1 MEEVACVMDIQVQT
15 GRQVNGEISLR
26 TRSSGSKGMEAKH
39 PRSIRE
45 RISELGP

>member
-1 MEEVACVMDIQVQT
+1 MSWTYRCRRA
-15 GRQVNGEISLR
+15 RQVNGEISLR